1 MANVY
6 TDNYIVQVTEETVNN
21 NYVVRVTEQVN
32 DVNIIEHG
40 TPIFIN
46 NIGGGGGGESLFIDS
61 GSFWYTTEKI
71 ATKGYGE
78 YYNSEYKPIFIFE
91 NDTQQ
96 FNLHGFATLTSNG
109 INDPLEIKNEASQSI
124 FKITANEIPVFKMHN
139 DIKTPV
145 SGGLL
150 FYNGD
155 LFFGG

>member
-6 TDNYIVQVTEETVNN
+6 TDNYIVQVNEETVNN
-21 NYVVRVTEQVN
+21 NYTIRVTE
-32 DVNIIEHG
+32 DVNIVNVIEHG
-40 TPIFIN
+40 TPVYN
-46 NIGGGGGGESLFIDS
+46 GQDLFIDS

-71 ATKGYGE
+71 AVKGFGE
-78 YYNSEYKPIFIFE
+78 YYNSQYKPIFIFE
-91 NDTQQ
+91 NDTQE
-96 FNLHGFATLTSNG
+96 FNLEGYSIITSNG
-109 INDPLEIKNEASQSI
+109 INDPFEIRTAASSSI
-124 FKITANEIPVFKMHN
+124 FKVTTDEIPVFKMHN

>member
-6 TDNYIVQVTEETVNN
+6 TDNYIVQVNEETVNN
-21 NYVVRVTEQVN
+21 NYTIRVTEETNLVN
-32 DVNIIEHG
+32 VVEYG
-40 TPIFIN
+40 TPVFIDA
-46 NIGGGGGGESLFIDS
+46 GQDLFIDS

-71 ATKGYGE
+71 AVKGFGE
-78 YYNSEYKPIFIFE
+78 YYNSQYKPIFIFE
-91 NDTQQ
+91 NDTQE
-96 FNLHGFATLTSNG
+96 FNLEGYSIITSNG
-109 INDPLEIKNEASQSI
+109 INDPFEIRTAASSSI
-124 FKITANEIPVFKMHN
+124 FKVTTDEIPVFKMHN